1 MIDQLLF
8 CSRGQSIPEDTSQ
21 VGVRIEDGSAVAS
34 NNPQKDEDSTQ
45 AKDTT
50 TTIKTDDTTAAA
62 AVAETN
68 LDKLE
73 KNLVKLE
80 GSQDWREMWNPRM
93 SMSFTS
99 TKGLL
104 NGPGDNNC
112 FLNSAV
118 QVWLIVNSGIFWVL
132 KLFCF
137 FEITLLFNIQG

>member
-1 MIDQLLF
+1 MLDAVIDQLLF

-21 VGVRIEDGSAVAS
+21 VGVKIEDGSAVAS

-73 KNLVKLE
+73 KNLAKLE

-118 QVWLIVNSGIFWVL
+118 QVWFNCQLWYFLGSKIV
-132 KLFCF
+132 LFC
-137 FEITLLFNIQG
+137 